1 MKGAKGQDILGNI
14 AILKFDWN
22 ESQKSKKKYAERFL
36 KEHKAVRTVLEKTG
50 KFSGRLRTLKTN
62 WLAGEKNLEALYK
75 ESGCEFR
82 FNVETCYFSSRLAS
96 ERLEIAK
103 LVRKGENVLVLFGGV
118 APYAVVIA
126 KLSKAGRVVSV
137 ELGRECSKYALQN
150 VKRNKVEKIVS
161 IIQGDVR
168 KVLAEQGSAGT
179 STLAR
184 LKFLPKMKRNYKFD
198 RIVMARPN
206 LSDNF
211 LDVAFPLIKKNGII
225 HYYGFYPEKE
235 LDKMK
240 EMILKEAKSAKRK
253 IKIIRIKK
261 AGDIGAYKFRYRA
274 DLKVLN

>member
-1 MKGAKGQDILGNI
+1 MKSAKGQDILGNI
-14 AILKFDWN
+14 AILKFDWA
-22 ESQKSKKKYAERFL
+22 EKLADKKKYAEKFL
-36 KEHKAVRTVLEKTG
+36 REHKAVRSVLEKTG

-103 LVRKGENVLVLFGGV
+103 MVKKGENVLVLFGGV

-168 KVLAEQGSAGT
+168 KVL
-179 STLAR
+179 
-184 LKFLPKMKRNYKFD
+184 PKMKKKKEKFS
-198 RIVMARPN
+198 RVVMARPN

-261 AGDIGAYKFRYRA
+261 AGDIGAYKFRYRV
-274 DLKVLN
+274 DMKVLNQ